1 MVSHLA
7 EVSTGYC
14 GNTEDEEL
22 TRVEGMRWRQRG
34 LQRKERVK
42 FKGCVC
48 VCVSEGVGM
57 RSRGQREHISQ
68 INSISTALYPG
79 SHSLNIR
86 IKFN

>member
-22 TRVEGMRWRQRG
+22 TGVEGMRWRQRG
-34 LQRKERVK
+34 LQRKEMVK

-48 VCVSEGVGM
+48 VC
-57 RSRGQREHISQ
+57 Q
-68 INSISTALYPG
+68 
-79 SHSLNIR
+79 
-86 IKFN
+86 